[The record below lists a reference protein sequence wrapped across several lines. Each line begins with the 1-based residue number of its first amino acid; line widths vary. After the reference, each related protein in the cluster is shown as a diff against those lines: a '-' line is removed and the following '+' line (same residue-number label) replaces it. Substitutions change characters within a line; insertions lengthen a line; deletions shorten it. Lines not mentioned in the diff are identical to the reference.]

1 MNETFYLSDLQ
12 GMGELV
18 IFNTVHRSDLQD
30 SILFLL
36 NVIWWW
42 CVCVCVCVCV
52 FDKLDMNYL
61 NTWMTSVKNGYMVIL
76 LKTKINSKGLSL
88 SLKRNSKYPEKNCQN
103 QPYMQTSQR
112 IPVISQALS
121 QEKVANPL

>member
-1 MNETFYLSDLQ
+1 MNETFYLSGLQ
-12 GMGELV
+12 GMGKLV

-36 NVIWWW
+36 NVIWW
-42 CVCVCVCVCV
+42 CVCGCV
-52 FDKLDMNYL
+52 FYKLDMNYL

-88 SLKRNSKYPEKNCQN
+88 SLKRNSKYHDKNCQN